1 MTFREPQRVAIK
13 FPPPRL
19 LACFIKVAADT
30 PRGLLSGHA
39 PVQGPDHVHSSQ
51 AGEPL
56 SRGSLSPGL
65 SPGPRVQHL
74 IVRPSE
80 DQRRTPASSLSLS
93 RGAPGFSSPQA
104 LQPRTRRPR
113 RWRPR
118 QRAGSNAEAH
128 PGAVSPAAILGDPST
143 RSHPAL
149 TALTARTE
157 PAPAPEAS
165 PRPGSSRGRPGQHG
179 RPLDGG
185 F

>member
-1 MTFREPQRVAIK
+1 MPGEPIGTVQLGKYRLAI
-13 FPPPRL
+13 
-19 LACFIKVAADT
+19 DT
-30 PRGLLSGHA
+30 PHGLLSGRA

-74 IVRPSE
+74 IFRPSE
-80 DQRRTPASSLSLS
+80 DQRRTPASSLSPPP
-93 RGAPGFSSPQA
+93 GAPGLSSLQA

-113 RWRPR
+113 RRRPR

-128 PGAVSPAAILGDPST
+128 PGAASPAAILGDPPT
-143 RSHPAL
+143 RSHPAF

-157 PAPAPEAS
+157 PAPAPEA
-165 PRPGSSRGRPGQHG
+165 PPEAREPTGAARAAR
-179 RPLDGG
+179 
-185 F
+185 